1 MTFLL
6 VFSRSGDTLTNAD
19 IASLGRLRGVGAKCA
34 QAVMS
39 LQTHKAHLHLHASIM
54 GPLKIGFPRKRASPV
69 AGQRASNLSLLR
81 ASPAPPAKRTHPARW
96 LFSLEAVPLG
106 AAVIDFGVQPSK

>member
-54 GPLKIGFPRKRASPV
+54 GPLKIGLALIVS
-69 AGQRASNLSLLR
+69 AYA
-81 ASPAPPAKRTHPARW
+81 A
-96 LFSLEAVPLG
+96 LG
-106 AAVIDFGVQPSK
+106 RH